1 MTTLNRC
8 QAALRIFGDDLV
20 PEELSRLFG
29 HFYTKGWVKG
39 YQYST
44 SSGAVVVKKT
54 GAWILDAEPTE
65 SADFDGQISRL
76 LADIDVSP
84 DNWASLASRFEMD
97 IFCGWFMQE
106 SNEGIA
112 VSSQTLRALGERN
125 IALSVDIYAPLDDD

>member
-8 QAALRIFGDDLV
+8 RAALRVFGDDLI

-29 HFYTKGWVKG
+29 HFYTQGWVKG

-65 SADFDGQISRL
+65 SADFDDQISRL
-76 LADIDVSP
+76 LADIDVSL
-84 DNWASLASRFEMD
+84 DDWASLASRFEMD

-106 SNEGIA
+106 SNEGIE
-112 VSSQTLRALGERN
+112 VSPQTLRALGERN

>member
-1 MTTLNRC
+1 MATLKRC
-8 QAALRIFGDDLV
+8 RAALRVFGSDLI
-20 PEELSRLFG
+20 PEELSRLFD
-29 HFYTKGWVKG
+29 HAYTKGWIKG

-76 LADIDVSP
+76 LGDIDLSL
-84 DNWASLASRFEMD
+84 DDWASLASRFEMD
-97 IFCGWFMQE
+97 IFCGWFMHE

-112 VSSQTLRALGERN
+112 VSAKTLRDLGDRN
-125 IALSVDIYAPLDDD
+125 IALSVDMYAPLDDD